1 MKTTAVSLR
10 LRTNPVLARFMLYS
24 FIDRWSETVDNF
36 VSFLKYSVDILGHQH
51 KLAALLK

>member
-10 LRTNPVLARFMLYS
+10 PRVNPVLVRFMLYS

-36 VSFLKYSVDILGHQH
+36 VSFLKYSVDILGH
-51 KLAALLK
+51 